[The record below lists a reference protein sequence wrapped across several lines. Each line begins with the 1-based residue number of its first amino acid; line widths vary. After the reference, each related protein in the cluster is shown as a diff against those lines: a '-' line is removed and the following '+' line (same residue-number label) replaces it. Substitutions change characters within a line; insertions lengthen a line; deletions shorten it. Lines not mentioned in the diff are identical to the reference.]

1 MGRQMK
7 FNIRIARQKE
17 KERISKNLKRLM
29 KRYNL
34 SSLDISEAID
44 VSRSAVY
51 IWLKA
56 ENLIASK
63 YTWKLLK
70 YFKRRG
76 EFDLKI
82 TEFVSRH

>member
-1 MGRQMK
+1 MK
-7 FNIRIARQKE
+7 HKTKIARQKE
-17 KERISKNLKRLM
+17 KERISNNLWRLM
-29 KRYNL
+29 NKYDL
-34 SSLDISEAID
+34 TALDISEIID

-51 IWLKA
+51 NWLK
-56 ENLIASK
+56 EDNLIASK

-76 EFDLKI
+76 EYELEI

>member
-1 MGRQMK
+1 MGRKMK
-7 FNIRIARQKE
+7 FNIKIDRHKE

-29 KRYNL
+29 KRYDL
-34 SSLDISEAID
+34 SPLDISEAIH

-70 YFKRRG
+70 YFKRKG
-76 EFDLKI
+76 EYDLEI

>member
-1 MGRQMK
+1 MK